1 MPEFLLESFKSYL
14 SVHERG
20 VLDRALGNDFD
31 PSDEDLLELLST
43 FKCYKSPT
51 KTNILTIVHEL
62 AHQELVQKPRYIV
75 DCLAPI
81 LNGMRFYTPFQTL
94 HDLQQFYLAKKPT
107 VKKVINL
114 LSSNPAPGAEQNSLE
129 HFKRFVKNLS
139 DNDLVGLLQFLTGS
153 NIIVCETI
161 SVTFTTLD
169 GNTRR
174 PIVHTC
180 GPTLEL
186 PSTYQ
191 CYNELAEEF
200 MALLNAKDSWSF
212 NIV

>member
-1 MPEFLLESFKSYL
+1 M

-20 VLDRALGNDFD
+20 VLDKALGNDFD
-31 PSDEDLLELLST
+31 PSDDDLLELLST

-81 LNGMRFYTPFQTL
+81 LNGMRVYTPFQTL
-94 HDLQQFYLAKKPT
+94 HDLTT

-129 HFKRFVKNLS
+129 HFKSL
-139 DNDLVGLLQFLTGS
+139 
-153 NIIVCETI
+153 
-161 SVTFTTLD
+161 
-169 GNTRR
+169 
-174 PIVHTC
+174 
-180 GPTLEL
+180 
-186 PSTYQ
+186 
-191 CYNELAEEF
+191 
-200 MALLNAKDSWSF
+200 
-212 NIV
+212 

>member
-1 MPEFLLESFKSYL
+1 
-14 SVHERG
+14 
-20 VLDRALGNDFD
+20 
-31 PSDEDLLELLST
+31 
-43 FKCYKSPT
+43 
-51 KTNILTIVHEL
+51 
-62 AHQELVQKPRYIV
+62 
-75 DCLAPI
+75 
-81 LNGMRFYTPFQTL
+81 MRFYTPFQTL
-94 HDLQQFYLAKKPT
+94 HYLQQFYLVKKQT

-114 LSSNPAPGAEQNSLE
+114 LSSNPAPGAEQNSLG

-180 GPTLEL
+180 EPTLEL
-186 PSTYQ
+186 PSAYQ

-200 MALLNAKDSWSF
+200 MALLNAKDFWSF